1 MRKPARAWPA
11 ASASARLATSRLLPT
26 FGSPPTN
33 KMPCGGNSPGSIHP
47 GGGAAGCSVSSCAHA
62 NAGGFEVLRQI
73 GVEFL
78 APESLQVILH
88 ANALPQGFMHLQR
101 KRTPQQRLAD

>member
-11 ASASARLATSRLLPT
+11 ASASAKLATSRLLPT
-26 FGSPPTN
+26 LGSPPTK
-33 KMPCGGNSPGSIHP
+33 KMPCGGNTPCSIHP
-47 GGGAAGCSVSSCAHA
+47 QPRLG
-62 NAGGFEVLRQI
+62 NRGGFAVLRQV

-78 APESLQVILH
+78 ARESLQVILH

-101 KRTPQQRLAD
+101 KRAPQQRLAD